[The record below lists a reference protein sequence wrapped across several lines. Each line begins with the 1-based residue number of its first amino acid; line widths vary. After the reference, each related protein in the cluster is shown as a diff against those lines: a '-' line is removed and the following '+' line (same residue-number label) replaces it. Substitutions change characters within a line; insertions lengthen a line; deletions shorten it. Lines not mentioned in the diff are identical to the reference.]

1 MRMSNHGVDR
11 MDLVEGILRECGGE
25 SKATFMDVSFDFIRL
40 YTRVPMDQTFG
51 KPVTFST
58 LMTKKLLNTGI
69 VHGVRWL
76 KAEPSLGGC
85 YIMISFKRE
94 EK

>member
-1 MRMSNHGVDR
+1 MHVTDR
-11 MDLVEGILRECGGE
+11 MDLIQDIIVGCGGE
-25 SKATFMDVSFDFIRL
+25 SKVKFLDISFDFIRL

-58 LMTKKLLNTGI
+58 LVTKKLMNTEL
-69 VHGVRWL
+69 VHGVKWVE
-76 KAEPSLGGC
+76 ADPMTGGC
-85 YIMISFKRE
+85 YIMVSFKRE